1 MSEFRMTIMQ
11 AAILKGM
18 SSNGIQQAIREGKL
32 QVEKRNRINY
42 LREEDVIQYE
52 PTERQLS
59 WRQKKPEARVKT

>member
-42 LREEDVIQYE
+42 LREEDVIRYE